1 MNNSETQ
8 NMQGMPVVWHVRL
21 GIRVLSRILHLFVV
35 WPACFA
41 AAVVLTFGLL
51 GESPSRFLTETAFD
65 WAEAS
70 FRSAPAGS
78 INVQGYEDQKMEDG
92 QALPPVA
99 KKETHVSTY
108 SVEQGKAEF
117 SAALTTWYWR
127 LVSLVGVIMFLLMG
141 WREFLVVPAAIA
153 AEQV

>member
-8 NMQGMPVVWHVRL
+8 NLHDMPTAWHVRL
-21 GIRVLSRILHLFVV
+21 GIRVLSRIFHLFVA

-41 AAVVLTFGLL
+41 ATVVLTLGLL

-78 INVQGYEDQKMEDG
+78 INVQGYEDQKMEDS
-92 QALPPVA
+92 QALPSVA
-99 KKETHVSTY
+99 KKATHVSTY

-141 WREFLVVPAAIA
+141 WREFLVVPAVIT
-153 AEQV
+153 AEKS